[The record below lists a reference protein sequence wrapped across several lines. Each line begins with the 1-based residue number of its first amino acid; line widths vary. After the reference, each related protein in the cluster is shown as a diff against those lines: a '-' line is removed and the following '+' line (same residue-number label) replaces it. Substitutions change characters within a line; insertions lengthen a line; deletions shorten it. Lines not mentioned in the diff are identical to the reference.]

1 MDYSNLPSSR
11 LVHPYASGDDD
22 QNELLAGTRV
32 PMVNIRPPSEHMSG
46 RGRHSRGLSNDMDT
60 IDENATSRYGQDVEA
75 VGTTAPRLHNTNPT
89 NTSFI
94 RRLSTIRSPI
104 SPIFRNRS
112 ARNPLG
118 KYNEISD
125 DYDVDSVPVDISS
138 LAGMGFEMIENPQP
152 AVHDFSDQNT
162 EYISPASTST
172 KPGFAS
178 FVKKTPAI
186 GDGLVVGEKLMF
198 DPSKATLDRAKSS
211 SRYLGDDDIVQR
223 SKTVRQ
229 VGQTRAEQR
238 KAIVAVEE
246 KLKRGEGIDLSS
258 FEGSTHNHRV
268 STQSLEASS
277 SRSPGSP
284 QITALSYFFPA
295 DTKIPNWRPFSMS
308 TWYISLLIAVSLGL
322 AVFQE
327 WLCQYSLRLAK
338 KDPPHAILE
347 FNKVSEVSVLNF
359 FAWKCK
365 PRSLLSLAPANVFRL
380 TDHGHNLLR
389 RPGFHY
395 GLRYPTSRAI
405 PPAVA
410 TSRKSRFA

>member
-32 PMVNIRPPSEHMSG
+32 PMVNIRPPSEHM
-46 RGRHSRGLSNDMDT
+46 RGRHSRGPSNDMDT
-60 IDENATSRYGQDVEA
+60 IDEYATSRYDQDVEA
-75 VGTTAPRLHNTNPT
+75 VGTTAPRLHNLTPT

-94 RRLSTIRSPI
+94 QRLSTIRSPI

-112 ARNPLG
+112 GRTALG
-118 KYNEISD
+118 RYNEISE

-138 LAGMGFEMIENPQP
+138 LAGMGFEMMENPQP
-152 AVHDFSDQNT
+152 TRHGFSDQNT
-162 EYISPASTST
+162 EYISPANTST

-178 FVKKTPAI
+178 FAKKTPAI
-186 GDGLVVGEKLMF
+186 GDGLVVGETLKF

-211 SRYLGDDDIVQR
+211 SRHLGDDGIVQR

-229 VGQTRAEQR
+229 VGQNRAEQS

-246 KLKRGEGIDLSS
+246 KLERGEGIDLSS
-258 FEGSTHNHRV
+258 FEGSTHNQRM

-277 SRSPGSP
+277 SRSPGSS
-284 QITALSYFFPA
+284 QITTLSYFFPE
-295 DTKIPNWRPFSMS
+295 DTKVPNWRPFSMS

-327 WLCQYSLRLAK
+327 WLCQYSLRLTR

-365 PRSLLSLAPANVFRL
+365 LSSTFPCAC
-380 TDHGHNLLR
+380 
-389 RPGFHY
+389 
-395 GLRYPTSRAI
+395 
-405 PPAVA
+405 
-410 TSRKSRFA
+410 

>member
-1 MDYSNLPSSR
+1 MDYSSLPSSR
-11 LVHPYASGDDD
+11 LVHPYASGNDD

-32 PMVNIRPPSEHMSG
+32 PMVNIRPPSEH
-46 RGRHSRGLSNDMDT
+46 RGRHSRGPSNDMDT
-60 IDENATSRYGQDVEA
+60 IDEYATSRYDQDVEG
-75 VGTTAPRLHNTNPT
+75 VGTTAPRLHNLHTT

-112 ARNPLG
+112 ARKALG
-118 KYNEISD
+118 KYNEISE

-152 AVHDFSDQNT
+152 AVHAFSDQNT
-162 EYISPASTST
+162 EYISPANTST

-178 FVKKTPAI
+178 FAKKTPAI
-186 GDGLVVGEKLMF
+186 GDGLVVGETLKF
-198 DPSKATLDRAKSS
+198 DPLKATLDRAKSS
-211 SRYLGDDDIVQR
+211 SRHLGDDGIVQR

-229 VGQTRAEQR
+229 VGQTLAEQS

-246 KLKRGEGIDLSS
+246 KLEQSEGIDLSS
-258 FEGSTHNHRV
+258 FEGSTQSHRM

-277 SRSPGSP
+277 SRSPGSH
-284 QITALSYFFPA
+284 QITTLSYFFPE

-327 WLCQYSLRLAK
+327 WLCQYSLRLTK

-365 PRSLLSLAPANVFRL
+365 PSLLLFLVPADVFRL
-380 TDHGHNLLR
+380 ANHGHDLLR
-389 RPGFHY
+389 RPGIHY
-395 GLRYPTSRAI
+395 GLRYSTSRAI
-405 PPAVA
+405 PPALK
-410 TSRKSRFA
+410 TLGKSCFAQS